1 MFDGNIP
8 KSLDRNRSLS
18 LFYSRRT
25 PSKNK
30 PEKRQSRFLLPS
42 GEYLSPVKVN
52 TTTPYNSTTTPI
64 LVHSLSDMSL
74 KNESVDRSDDDSPTP
89 ASRYSKIKTSIG
101 KRDINKSFTNSIEN
115 PIPLYPN
122 TIPQR
127 INMKSNSTSKIE
139 SNQNMLTLPKF
150 QRKSARMAVVTN
162 ERKPVNLFTNRSQGD
177 NDELD
182 DTPLGNNAF
191 TMEKNQM
198 NLDVQ
203 NNDLNGCPHSNGFLN
218 EDGIWEDPTLSQSES
233 RCLQTPTVGN
243 IMINNEE
250 ETNNS
255 QKEQY
260 TNTNDKPLWEMEDE
274 NKFNDKE
281 NIIPDD
287 YKGVLAER
295 EWCDL
300 GNDEDSMMEEYD
312 NNDYMGSSSQNK
324 STPRS
329 NLQKGKK
336 QVNGMIKKSE
346 YQHVRY
352 AFQEIS
358 INSMP
363 EYQMNSVDCN
373 SMYSNSSF
381 GSNCDSQ
388 TMMTPKK
395 YSYSNCKMNG
405 SFSNSF
411 TNDNNDNNDTT
422 PSFFNILPLI
432 KNMKNNNNASS
443 SSSSKKSAY
452 TKRLVYQ
459 LCGVPDMNAAHKRSI
474 ARARIAEKKGMMEGA
489 MSNNSSYMNSSPI
502 LSKSSILSPPFLL
515 SSPVVRNGFSSP
527 LVQNANTNYT
537 FVLPKRKKPFNP
549 TDEVHQS
556 NDSFVKKDTNYPV
569 SSEDNSLRAH
579 KVSLLTTSINNS
591 LSSSEGDRST
601 PLEPTLP
608 TDTLDGEVTPK
619 PGQPNPSNSNRLSS
633 EETVFFPHYHS
644 RQHSRVDS
652 NTEKGGE
659 EEEEED
665 KKKEIDDSLLNQT
678 SSMMSISPTTLS
690 KINETHQSFIQL
702 NQKLDMVVQEI
713 SNGNTVSSTAPMTM
727 SKRNRLMVEEKKKE
741 LVNRRRRGRG

>member
-30 PEKRQSRFLLPS
+30 PEKKQSRFLLPS

-101 KRDINKSFTNSIEN
+101 KRDINKSFINSIEN

-127 INMKSNSTSKIE
+127 INIKSNSTSKIE

-162 ERKPVNLFTNRSQGD
+162 ERKPVNLFTNRSQGE

-182 DTPLGNNAF
+182 DTPLGNKINNSFA
-191 TMEKNQM
+191 MEKNQM

-203 NNDLNGCPHSNGFLN
+203 SNDLDNCPHSNGFLN

-243 IMINNEE
+243 IMINNNEDS
-250 ETNNS
+250 NS

-260 TNTNDKPLWEMEDE
+260 TNTNDKLLWEMEDE

-312 NNDYMGSSSQNK
+312 NNDYIGSSSQNK

-373 SMYSNSSF
+373 SIYSNSSF

-395 YSYSNCKMNG
+395 YSSSNCKMNG

-411 TNDNNDNNDTT
+411 INDNNDNNDTT
-422 PSFFNILPLI
+422 PSFFNIMPLI

-459 LCGVPDMNAAHKRSI
+459 LCGVPDMNAAHKKSMT
-474 ARARIAEKKGMMEGA
+474 RARIAEKKGMMEGA
-489 MSNNSSYMNSSPI
+489 MPNNSSFMNSSPI
-502 LSKSSILSPPFLL
+502 ISKSSILSPPFLL
-515 SSPVVRNGFSSP
+515 SSPVIRNGFSSP
-527 LVQNANTNYT
+527 LVQNANTNYS
-537 FVLPKRKKPFNP
+537 FVLPKNKKPFNP
-549 TDEVHQS
+549 MDEARQS
-556 NDSFVKKDTNYPV
+556 NDSFVKKDTKYPV
-569 SSEDNSLRAH
+569 TSEDKSHRAH

-591 LSSSEGDRST
+591 LSSSEGERST
-601 PLEPTLP
+601 ILEPTP
-608 TDTLDGEVTPK
+608 TTDTLDGEVTPK
-619 PGQPNPSNSNRLSS
+619 PGRPNPLNNNKLSS

-652 NTEKGGE
+652 NKEK
-659 EEEEED
+659 EEED
-665 KKKEIDDSLLNQT
+665 KKEIDDSLLNQT

-690 KINETHQSFIQL
+690 KINETHQSFMQL

-713 SNGNTVSSTAPMTM
+713 SSGNTVSSTMPMNM
-727 SKRNRLMVEEKKKE
+727 PKRNRLMVEEKKKE
-741 LVNRRRRGRG
+741 LVNRRRSRLKKFY